1 MTLRARLFF
10 WFLLITTQLTWA
22 QRGRWETGGFVG
34 LAGYLGDLNKSDWL
48 SKEPRLALGATVR
61 YNATP
66 MLVFRLSYFHGRLS
80 GRDSHYADRAFRN
93 FATTSPANEITSQVE
108 FHLWPLTDPRN
119 PRDFRASFTPYLL
132 FGVGLVI
139 TNSKPDFENMIVVK
153 PEFAEGAEIDRNAKY
168 ANTHAVVPFGVG
180 IKYRFAAQWTL
191 AAEVGFRLTFSDYL
205 DGISFAANPNK
216 NDRYKFSGLTL
227 SYRFNKSAT
236 KCIVDY

>member
-1 MTLRARLFF
+1 MTLQARLFF
-10 WFLLITTQLTWA
+10 VGFLMTTQLAWA

-48 SKEPRLALGATVR
+48 SKEPRIALGATVR
-61 YNATP
+61 YNVAP
-66 MLVFRLSYFHGRLS
+66 LWAVRLSYLHGRFS

-108 FHLWPLTDPRN
+108 FHLWPLTDSRN
-119 PRDFRASFTPYLL
+119 PRAFKASFTPYLL
-132 FGVGLVI
+132 VGLGLVI
-139 TNSKPDFENMIVVK
+139 TNPKPDFENMIVVK

-168 ANTHAVVPFGVG
+168 ANTHAVVPFGLG
-180 IKYRFAAQWTL
+180 IKYRFAPQWTL

-205 DGISFAANPNK
+205 DGISFAANPNT

-236 KCIVDY
+236 KCMLYY